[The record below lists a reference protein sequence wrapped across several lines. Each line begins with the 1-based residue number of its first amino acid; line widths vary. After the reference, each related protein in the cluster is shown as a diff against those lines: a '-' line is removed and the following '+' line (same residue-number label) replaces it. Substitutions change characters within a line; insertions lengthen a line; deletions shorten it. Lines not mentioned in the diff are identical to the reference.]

1 MACYKRQTGLNLT
14 ETHYHI
20 DCDSVKQAQDLGEKM
35 TGKGEET
42 RENKGFEAKP
52 QFRRQPAMGDSKRQT
67 DKPNPPIT
75 VSFEELAQHGFE
87 VWIESG
93 GQIYRLRR
101 TRLGKL
107 ILTK

>member
-1 MACYKRQTGLNLT
+1 MDAIWSSRHRILAK
-14 ETHYHI
+14 
-20 DCDSVKQAQDLGEKM
+20 KM
-35 TGKGEET
+35 TGN
-42 RENKGFEAKP
+42 REWRRESNGFKAKP
-52 QFRRQPAMGDSKRQT
+52 PSRRQHAIGESKPQT
-67 DKPNPPIT
+67 DKPILPIT
-75 VSFEELAQHGFE
+75 VSFEELAQRGIE